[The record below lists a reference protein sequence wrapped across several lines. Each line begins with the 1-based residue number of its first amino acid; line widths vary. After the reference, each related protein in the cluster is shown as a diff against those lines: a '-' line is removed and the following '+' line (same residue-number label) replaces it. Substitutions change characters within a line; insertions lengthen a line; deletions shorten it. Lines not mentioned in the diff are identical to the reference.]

1 MTTNDTSEPGAG
13 LRAWQR
19 AKTLRHDPDRIEKI
33 GSDAAGII
41 EAALVREAEMLAIV
55 AERDDLADTL
65 LETTA
70 EVRDV
75 EQRGLALVAAA
86 FEACVQ
92 RMREFPID
100 PGLPPQYQA
109 PWNDLRA
116 LTPADAKA
124 TLDAMLTKAREG
136 GRAERLEPEPQAGGL
151 GMTRDEVIARY
162 NESLAQARAEGATE
176 EREACAIVAETFYA
190 DTARAHLAAPVVGD
204 YQTMGAAE
212 MIATRIRARAR

>member
-116 LTPADAKA
+116 LTPADAKT

-136 GRAERLEPEPQAGGL
+136 GRAERLEPRNRRAPFRVGEHVRVVDGPHTGAHGPVDFVDPKGCRALIDFGGGRSGGL
-151 GMTRDEVIARY
+151 TWIAWG
-162 NESLAQARAEGATE
+162 N
-176 EREACAIVAETFYA
+176 
-190 DTARAHLAAPVVGD
+190 LAAK
-204 YQTMGAAE
+204 AAP
-212 MIATRIRARAR
+212 